1 MSNPMDRVTYTAVGN
16 NAPQANVI
24 QQKDVASMYRMAMQN
39 PKAFEEQFRRHN
51 PQAYEQAVAL
61 AKSRNP
67 KDIVMQILNKRG
79 INPASFMLNR

>member
-1 MSNPMDRVTYTAVGN
+1 MTSPMDKATYTSVN
-16 NAPQANVI
+16 NNPNQN
-24 QQKDVASMYRMAMQN
+24 DMASMYRMAMQN
-39 PKAFEEQFRRHN
+39 PKAFEEQFKRTN

>member
-1 MSNPMDRVTYTAVGN
+1 MSNPMERATYIPVSN
-16 NAPQANVI
+16 NSHQANVI
-24 QQKDVASMYRMAMQN
+24 QQKDVASMYKMAMQN
-39 PKAFEEQFRRHN
+39 PQAFEEQFKRAN
-51 PQAYEQAVAL
+51 PQAYEQAIAL